1 MARLTRHVPLA
12 EQTLTTVP
20 EHMSSPTIV
29 SGVRESDLEIYV
41 FCRSLFGIVLSVL
54 LRYMDSDLPFGIF
67 KLFYIRK
74 KYRIIWTPLVMD
86 INKRYMFK

>member
-1 MARLTRHVPLA
+1 MARLTRRVLLA
-12 EQTLTTVP
+12 EHTLTTVP
-20 EHMSSPTIV
+20 EHLSSPTTC
-29 SGVRESDLEIYV
+29 SGVGVSDLEFDV

-74 KYRIIWTPLVMD
+74 KYMIRWTPLVMY
-86 INKRYMFK
+86 INKR